1 MSAQLN
7 RKLVQPDEYLTLE
20 RRAEYKSEFADG
32 VIYAMAGASWNHL
45 QIVGNFSENLRPRL
59 RNQGCTAV
67 SNDLKVS
74 TPDGFNFYYPDVAVV
89 CGPPQFHDAR
99 ADILLNPSLLVEVL
113 SSGTANRDKGVK
125 LWAYQR
131 IPTLREYVLVHQ
143 DRVAIEQYVKDENDT
158 WRYYVTIGLESEL
171 RLTTLNLTF
180 TLNEIYRDVVWESS
194 DAEES
199 LDS

>member
-1 MSAQLN
+1 M
-7 RKLVQPDEYLTLE
+7 
-20 RRAEYKSEFADG
+20 
-32 VIYAMAGASWNHL
+32 
-45 QIVGNFSENLRPRL
+45 
-59 RNQGCTAV
+59 
-67 SNDLKVS
+67 
-74 TPDGFNFYYPDVAVV
+74 
-89 CGPPQFHDAR
+89 
-99 ADILLNPSLLVEVL
+99 
-113 SSGTANRDKGVK
+113 
-125 LWAYQR
+125 
-131 IPTLREYVLVHQ
+131 HQ